1 MEDVSYSYK
10 NYTMRPIEAE
20 DLKMILEWRNSPR
33 IHSVML
39 TEHKIT
45 WDEHKN
51 WFEGM
56 KSNPIKRNFVFEYK
70 GTPVGYIGYTDFNPQ
85 DGICSPGLYIGEQ
98 KNLPPEAGIIIYY
111 MSVVYA
117 FEKFNMKRLDNF
129 VLAKNE
135 ISMEISKFLGFKE
148 YSEDNY
154 SIQKDGQ
161 EEQVIHLALFREE
174 WYKAQRGNHV

>member
-1 MEDVSYSYK
+1 METDVYSYK
-10 NYTMRPIEAE
+10 EYTMRSIEE
-20 DLKMILEWRNSPR
+20 KDLGMIFEWRNSPR

-45 WDEHKN
+45 WEEHKQ

-56 KSNPIKRNFVFEYK
+56 KNNPLKRNFVFEYK
-70 GTPVGYIGYTDFNPQ
+70 GIPIGYVGYTDFNT
-85 DGICSPGLYIGEQ
+85 DECTCSPGLYIGEQ

-117 FEKFNMKRLDNF
+117 FEKFNMKRLDYF

-154 SIQKDGQ
+154 TIQKDGQ

-174 WYKAQRGNHV
+174 WNEVQRGNSK